1 MNYKQFKL
9 IIAEIEKEKKEKLSE
24 KGIDIDKINDAEG
37 NNTIDISTGGNLIWR
52 LASLEKEKQF
62 FRELT
67 ESVVMVDNFFNQIQV
82 QYIVEVKQLIEQ
94 VKEIDNVAVL
104 VLLHS

>member
-37 NNTIDISTGGNLIWR
+37 NNTIDISTGGNLI
-52 LASLEKEKQF
+52 
-62 FRELT
+62 
-67 ESVVMVDNFFNQIQV
+67 
-82 QYIVEVKQLIEQ
+82 
-94 VKEIDNVAVL
+94 
-104 VLLHS
+104 